1 MIFEH
6 SIIRSTGQIWKV
18 RVWAFGTLVSL
29 AAALVAFF
37 LFPFPRNN
45 VYFLAANLFGTV
57 LIISSLVFAVV
68 SIKCPVCGSRWLW
81 LALYKKHDEGWYDWL
96 AAQSACPIC
105 GYEAAGEGSE
115 NQAGIGGD

>member
-18 RVWAFGTLVSL
+18 RVLAIGTLLS
-29 AAALVAFF
+29 AAIIFGAFF
-37 LFPFPRNN
+37 LMPIPRDD
-45 VYFLAANLFGTV
+45 VYQATNLFGV
-57 LIISSLVFAVV
+57 GLCLFSILFPVF
-68 SIKCPVCGSRWLW
+68 SIMCPVCGSRWLR